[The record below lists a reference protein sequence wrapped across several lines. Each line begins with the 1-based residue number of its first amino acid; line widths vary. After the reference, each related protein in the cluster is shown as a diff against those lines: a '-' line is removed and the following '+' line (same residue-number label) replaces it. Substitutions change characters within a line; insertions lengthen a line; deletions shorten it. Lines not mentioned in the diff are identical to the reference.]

1 MQCPSLRDVRLH
13 SHLAPA
19 AIMFVATVLVSVQ
32 GKTIIA
38 VQFGIILFLQVLFS
52 VASLVHPDS
61 AIHHDVAYIAYLVSF
76 AYGSCLQYGLDLLGP
91 HGALVCLA
99 FASMTAHYT
108 CIKLFDND
116 IPVVTDDSPTELD
129 AL

>member
-1 MQCPSLRDVRLH
+1 M
-13 SHLAPA
+13 
-19 AIMFVATVLVSVQ
+19 
-32 GKTIIA
+32 A

-52 VASLVHPDS
+52 VASLVYPDT
-61 AIHHDVAYIAYLVSF
+61 AIYHDVAYLLSF
-76 AYGSCLQYGLDLLGP
+76 AYGACLQYGLDLLGP

-116 IPVVTDDSPTELD
+116 IPVVTDDAPTELD